1 MNKTQVRFNNEK
13 LQYSAVL
20 IKALAHP
27 LRLKILEYIDSQGV
41 INVNHIYNTLKIEQS
56 VTSQHLRLLRLAGV
70 VNAKKEGKFVHY
82 DINYPVLHRAEKAV
96 NNFLD
101 NEKKVKSVA

>member
-13 LQYSAVL
+13 LQYSAAL

-27 LRLKILEYIDSQGV
+27 LRLKILEYIDSQGI
-41 INVNHIYNTLKIEQS
+41 INVNKIYHTLQIEQS

-70 VNAKKEGKFVHY
+70 VNAKKDGKFVHY
-82 DINYPVLHRAEKAV
+82 DINYPILKKAEKAV
-96 NNFLD
+96 NNFLAL
-101 NEKKVKSVA
+101 EK